1 MIEKGDK
8 IMKMT
13 YIMMSNDCVFGKV
26 YEHPKMGRTIVFEST
41 IKFDDT
47 ITIWRMDDDSP
58 TKVSERNVLDFF
70 KDLLPVEI
78 PKEQLQ

>member
-1 MIEKGDK
+1 
-8 IMKMT
+8 
-13 YIMMSNDCVFGKV
+13 MSNDCVFGKV
-26 YEHPKMGRTIVFEST
+26 YEHPEMGRAIVFEST

-47 ITIWRMDDDSP
+47 ITIWRMDDGSP
-58 TKVSERNVLDFF
+58 TKVSERNILDFF

>member
-1 MIEKGDK
+1 
-8 IMKMT
+8 
-13 YIMMSNDCVFGKV
+13 MMSNDCVFGKV
-26 YEHPKMGRTIVFEST
+26 YEHPEMGRTIVFEST

-47 ITIWRMDDDSP
+47 ITIWRIDENYQT

-78 PKEQLQ
+78 PKEQIQ

>member
-1 MIEKGDK
+1 
-8 IMKMT
+8 MKLT

-26 YEHPKMGRTIVFEST
+26 YEHPEIGRTIVFEST

-78 PKEQLQ
+78 PKESVQ

>member
-1 MIEKGDK
+1 MI
-8 IMKMT
+8 
-13 YIMMSNDCVFGKV
+13 YIIMSNDCVFGKV
-26 YEHPKMGRTIVFEST
+26 YEHPEMGRTIVFENA

-78 PKEQLQ
+78 PKDITQ

>member
-1 MIEKGDK
+1 
-8 IMKMT
+8 MKMT
-13 YIMMSNDCVFGKV
+13 YVMMSNDCIFGKV
-26 YEHPKMGRTIVFEST
+26 YEHSEMGRTIVFEST

-78 PKEQLQ
+78 QKESLQ

>member
-1 MIEKGDK
+1 MI
-8 IMKMT
+8 
-13 YIMMSNDCVFGKV
+13 SNDCVFGKV
-26 YEHPKMGRTIVFEST
+26 YEHPEMGRTIVFEST

-78 PKEQLQ
+78 PKDIMQ

>member
-1 MIEKGDK
+1 
-8 IMKMT
+8 MT

-47 ITIWRMDDDSP
+47 ITIWRIDENCQT

-78 PKEQLQ
+78 PKESVQ